1 MTSTRG
7 GKRVG
12 AGRKKG
18 SFSVGQGMP
27 THVIRVSTEVP
38 KELAQAIP
46 ELRALIDHWEVECLA
61 SPDSPRYYYL
71 KKMIDEVRAL
81 GF

>member
-1 MTSTRG
+1 MPRG

-12 AGRKKG
+12 AGRKEG
-18 SFSVGQGMP
+18 SCTAGQGMP

-38 KELAQAIP
+38 KELAQGIP
-46 ELRALIDHWEVECLA
+46 ELRALIDHYEEECLA
-61 SPDSPRYYYL
+61 NPEVRTYDKLR
-71 KKMIDEVRAL
+71 KFIDEARAL